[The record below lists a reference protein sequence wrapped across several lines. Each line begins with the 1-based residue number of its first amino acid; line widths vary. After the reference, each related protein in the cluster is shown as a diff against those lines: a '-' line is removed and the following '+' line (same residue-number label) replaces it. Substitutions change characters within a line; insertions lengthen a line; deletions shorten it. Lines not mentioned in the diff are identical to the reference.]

1 MNYTILESTR
11 EIFVM
16 IVMMKKSSNF
26 DFILTQIEFVCLMLH
41 LLLLLLIKEI
51 LVEVKGVR
59 FDDKSKIYIKNI
71 LGLGC

>member
-1 MNYTILESTR
+1 M
-11 EIFVM
+11 
-16 IVMMKKSSNF
+16 
-26 DFILTQIEFVCLMLH
+26 MLH